1 MAFYDPYIHYAMAIS
16 NEFPPD
22 PCPPVSTL
30 LDLEPDQKTHILYVD
45 DQCMPCSGSEHP
57 KYVIY
62 PSTQLPPPGFTMF
75 YNPPSIYPD
84 TQLDYFLDDTAC
96 NLDSSENSKVPEIRM
111 TWPLWA
117 GSNSRFVKWGLFSP
131 DHFLREQEWE
141 EMPNSYV
148 SDGITDEEIARWLRR
163 PERNFSP
170 IPYQPPVLI
179 SAQTGKGKNY
189 FIMHRLREFAKQ
201 RGMSILYVSN
211 RIALDLQQKQE
222 LAELTHLNR
231 KIFPSDVDRLED
243 IEEFSNITVLTYHK
257 LYHRLL
263 DKNANEWC
271 KRFRFVVLDECH
283 FFYSDAF
290 FNPFTGDIL
299 KRIPQMFPN
308 AVRIYMTATF
318 DDVFEPIRFYEALED
333 PEDFH
338 EYFDTE
344 SYKYYFPRDYSNYT
358 TFFFS
363 DVQQIKEKVQEKDSN
378 GGKWIIFVTSKAMG
392 LSLCKELND
401 GKAAKPIA
409 AFIDAQSRV
418 SDDYTIQVLWKRLCA
433 TGRFPGKVL
442 ITTSVLDNGFS
453 IKDPEVANVVLFT
466 NNKSE
471 FLQEL
476 GRCRLGPGQRI
487 NVFIK
492 KLDGASLSRLQQDFS
507 VKNGVILSFCGD
519 KDTARLGESDAY
531 YTEGDPIRTFQLLW
545 NPGPNPCRGF
555 IHPAETSDHKIYP
568 QINTMARWRTKLLGK
583 QLQKYEALF
592 KKNEGMAPIWCKEDW
607 LGGEGGTEDTR
618 YAKERDLDI
627 DSFQLALEKLEAFL
641 DEQVAS
647 GNEFIDGEED
657 FTEFS
662 KQFVKLY
669 LAAYKRDKSIN
680 ISRAKKDGIGVQS
693 INNHLQKLFD
703 DGIRFE
709 LVQVKGA
716 RKNTWVLQRS

>member
-1 MAFYDPYIHYAMAIS
+1 MAFYDPFVHYAMAVS
-16 NEFPPD
+16 NEYPPD
-22 PCPPVSTL
+22 PCPPVSAL
-30 LDLEPDQKTHILYVD
+30 LELEPDQKTHILYVD
-45 DQCMPCSGSEHP
+45 DQCMPCSANEHP

-62 PSTQLPPPGFTMF
+62 PSTQLPPTGFTMF

-84 TQLDYFLDDTAC
+84 TQLDYFLDDTAY
-96 NLDSSENSKVPEIRM
+96 NLDSSGNSKVPESR
-111 TWPLWA
+111 TDWLLWA
-117 GSNSRFVKWGLFSP
+117 GLNSRFVTWGLFSP
-131 DHFLREQEWE
+131 DHLLHRQKWT

-163 PERNFSP
+163 PERNLSP

-344 SYKYYFPRDYSNYT
+344 SHKYYFPRDYSNYT

-401 GKAAKPIA
+401 RKAAKPIA

-418 SDDYTIQVLWKRLCA
+418 SDDYTIQVLWKQLCA

-466 NNKSE
+466 NNKTE

-476 GRCRLGPGQRI
+476 GRCRLGSGQRI

-492 KLDGASLSRLQQDFS
+492 KLDGASLSRLQQDFNQ
-507 VKNGVILSFCGD
+507 KNGVILSFCGD
-519 KDTARLGESDAY
+519 KDTARLGVSDAY

-568 QINTMARWRTKLLGK
+568 QINTMARWRTKLLGE
-583 QLQKYEALF
+583 QLRKYEAWF
-592 KKNEGMAPIWCKEDW
+592 KENEEIAPVLCKEDW

-627 DSFQLALEKLEAFL
+627 GAFQLALEKLEAFL
-641 DEQVAS
+641 DEQATS
-647 GNEFIDGEED
+647 GSELIEGEEN
-657 FTEFS
+657 FTKFS
-662 KQFVKLY
+662 KQFVELY
-669 LAAYKRDKSIN
+669 LAAYKGDKSIN
-680 ISRAKKDGIGVQS
+680 ISRAKKKGIGVRS
-693 INNHLQKLFD
+693 INKRLQDVFD
-703 DGIRFE
+703 DGICFK
-709 LVQVKGA
+709 LVQVEHPSK
-716 RKNTWVLQRS
+716 KVWVLQRV

>member
-1 MAFYDPYIHYAMAIS
+1 MAFYDPFVHYAMAVS
-16 NEFPPD
+16 KEYPPD
-22 PCPPVSTL
+22 PCPPVSAL
-30 LDLEPDQKTHILYVD
+30 LELEPDQKTRILYVD
-45 DQCMPCSGSEHP
+45 DQCMPCSASEHP

-75 YNPPSIYPD
+75 YNPPGIYPD
-84 TQLDYFLDDTAC
+84 TRLDYYPEDMAYHSYNSD
-96 NLDSSENSKVPEIRM
+96 NPDVSEEKM
-111 TWPLWA
+111 TWIRWA
-117 GSNSRFVKWGLFSP
+117 GSNTRFVKWGLFSP
-131 DHFLREQEWE
+131 DHLLLRQEWKE
-141 EMPNSYV
+141 KPNSYV
-148 SDGITDEEIARWLRR
+148 SDGITDEEIAGWLSR
-163 PERNFSP
+163 PKRNFSP

-222 LAELTHLNR
+222 LAELTHINR

-344 SYKYYFPRDYSNYT
+344 SHKYFFPRDYSNYT

-363 DVQQIKEKVQEKDSN
+363 EAQQIKEKVQEDSTD
-378 GGKWIIFVTSKAMG
+378 GKWIIFVTSKAMG

-418 SDDYTIQVLWKRLCA
+418 SDDYTIQVLWKQLCA

-466 NNKSE
+466 NDKTE

-492 KLDGASLSRLQQDFS
+492 KLDGASLSRLQQDFNQ
-507 VKNGVILSFCGD
+507 KNGVILSFCGD

-662 KQFVKLY
+662 KQFVELY
-669 LAAYKRDKSIN
+669 RAAYKGDKSFN
-680 ISRAKKDGIGVQS
+680 SSRVSEKGVGVQS
-693 INNHLQKLFD
+693 INNHLQKLVD
-703 DGIRFE
+703 DGICFE
-709 LVQVKGA
+709 LVQVKGSGQ
-716 RKNTWVLQRS
+716 KTWVLQRA